1 MTGVHDPSVPVPPP
15 DSHYQLQGTWT
26 TATGRSINYLL
37 LKESLDSALDIS
49 RVYFNVED
57 VRGCEGSAVAG
68 EDVTDRLHISLVNLI
83 LEFPTSEIVCD
94 LFRDFLA
101 GLQPLASVLVSARLC
116 RSRLVHSSVPKVQ
129 LKVESSQEL
138 ASDGEEEEAWRTEPR
153 LGVDEDDQ
161 NNDLRDNVMPT
172 SGVSKSQKRKSAF
185 PAPHSS
191 KARGVLPGDDHGIP
205 RKKPPIERRPA
216 SLVCPTC
223 GEKKHSEHN
232 LAQHV
237 RKFHEDAFPEPIVCQ
252 LCADTKQLRNRKY
265 HTPYSFELHMKQIH
279 RFVTTVRHFNCDA
292 GGFVFLSQMIGM
304 HTSLQSA
311 CLIILFIHCSGG
323 AEGKVVCEYCCKEFI
338 GSIGKVRFAL
348 REHVA
353 AVHLGI
359 RKSCDECG
367 KTFVSNIVLNKH
379 KKHVHRREGSYPC
392 RVCGKVFRY
401 SQQAIDHAYKDRGL
415 APYECSACPFRTGDN
430 WALAKH
436 KRVCPALPREAED
449 NVLPALNLV
458 L

>member
-1 MTGVHDPSVPVPPP
+1 MTGVHDPSVPVSDPPP

-26 TATGRSINYLL
+26 TATGRNINYLL

-68 EDVTDRLHISLVNLI
+68 EDVTDRLHISLVDLI

-101 GLQPLASVLVSARLC
+101 GLQPLASVLVSARLS

-129 LKVESSQEL
+129 LKVERSQEP
-138 ASDGEEEEAWRTEPR
+138 ASDGEEVAEEEEEAWRTDPR
-153 LGVDEDDQ
+153 LGVVEDDQ
-161 NNDLRDNVMPT
+161 NNDLRDIGMPT
-172 SGVSKSQKRKSAF
+172 LDVSKSQKRKSAF
-185 PAPHSS
+185 PAQCSS
-191 KARGVLPGDDHGIP
+191 KARVAPPREDHGRP

-279 RFVTTVRHFNCDA
+279 RFVTTNDTLIYFNCNA
-292 GGFVFLSQMIGM
+292 GEFVFLSQI
-304 HTSLQSA
+304 
-311 CLIILFIHCSGG
+311 
-323 AEGKVVCEYCCKEFI
+323 K
-338 GSIGKVRFAL
+338 
-348 REHVA
+348 
-353 AVHLGI
+353 
-359 RKSCDECG
+359 
-367 KTFVSNIVLNKH
+367 
-379 KKHVHRREGSYPC
+379 
-392 RVCGKVFRY
+392 
-401 SQQAIDHAYKDRGL
+401 
-415 APYECSACPFRTGDN
+415 
-430 WALAKH
+430 
-436 KRVCPALPREAED
+436 
-449 NVLPALNLV
+449 
-458 L
+458 

>member
-26 TATGRSINYLL
+26 TATGRSVNYLL

-129 LKVESSQEL
+129 LKVERSQEL

-161 NNDLRDNVMPT
+161 NNDLIDNGMPT
-172 SGVSKSQKRKSAF
+172 SEVSKSQKRKSAF
-185 PAPHSS
+185 PAPP
-191 KARGVLPGDDHGIP
+191 RDDHGRP

-279 RFVTTVRHFNCDA
+279 RFVICY
-292 GGFVFLSQMIGM
+292 G
-304 HTSLQSA
+304 
-311 CLIILFIHCSGG
+311 
-323 AEGKVVCEYCCKEFI
+323 
-338 GSIGKVRFAL
+338 
-348 REHVA
+348 
-353 AVHLGI
+353 
-359 RKSCDECG
+359 
-367 KTFVSNIVLNKH
+367 
-379 KKHVHRREGSYPC
+379 
-392 RVCGKVFRY
+392 
-401 SQQAIDHAYKDRGL
+401 
-415 APYECSACPFRTGDN
+415 
-430 WALAKH
+430 
-436 KRVCPALPREAED
+436 
-449 NVLPALNLV
+449 
-458 L
+458 